1 MQTTKQ
7 TTKTS
12 KREREEGSKER
23 RDETT
28 RAGEQYFFTSD
39 PSHLPI
45 SYYLPTKQIPG
56 KVNY

>member
-1 MQTTKQ
+1 MQTTKR
-7 TTKTS
+7 TTKTP
-12 KREREEGSKER
+12 KGEREEDSK

-28 RAGEQYFFTSD
+28 RAGEEYFFTSD

-45 SYYLPTKQIPG
+45 TYYLPTEQIHG